1 MAHYYEDDICMDD
14 GLDGE
19 ETCAT
24 NEGDRDLV
32 ERDRQAHENH
42 KLKLFM
48 VKDKVMHKP
57 SLDTLYYNQPAA
69 LMPNIPD
76 DLQLPLLLSEYNTV
90 SLMEAISLARL

>member
-19 ETCAT
+19 ADTCAI
-24 NEGDRDLV
+24 NDGDRDLA
-32 ERDRQAHENH
+32 ERDRQAHKNH

-57 SLDTLYYNQPAA
+57 SLDTLYYNQAAA

-76 DLQLPLLLSEYNTV
+76 DLQLPLLLSEYNNV
-90 SLMEAISLARL
+90 RVMEAVSRA